1 MSVKAMKA
9 GAVEFLIKPFRE
21 QDILDAVRLAL
32 ERDRLQRSQDQ
43 AQHELKARFET
54 LTDREREVMKYV
66 VSGFLNKQTAAR
78 MRISEIT
85 VKVHRHNVMNKLDAK
100 SLPDLVRIADIL
112 GISRLEAA
120 GRES

>member
-1 MSVKAMKA
+1 
-9 GAVEFLIKPFRE
+9 
-21 QDILDAVRLAL
+21 
-32 ERDRLQRSQDQ
+32 
-43 AQHELKARFET
+43 
-54 LTDREREVMKYV
+54 MKYV

-112 GISRLEAA
+112 GVSRLEAA
-120 GRES
+120 ERES